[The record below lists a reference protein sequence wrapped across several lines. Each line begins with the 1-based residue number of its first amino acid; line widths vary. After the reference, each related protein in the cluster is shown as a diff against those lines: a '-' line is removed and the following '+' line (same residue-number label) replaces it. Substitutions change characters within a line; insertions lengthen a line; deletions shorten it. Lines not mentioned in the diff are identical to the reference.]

1 MPFVQRDST
10 GSITAISAEKTE
22 AMTEWVEP
30 DAPDLK
36 EYLLKLAEAG
46 HMPEL
51 ANALEESDQALI
63 RVVDDLVNV
72 LVEKNLMRFTDL
84 PEAAQEKLLE
94 RRSLRESL
102 TALKLLGDDDQGL
115 I

>member
-1 MPFVQRDST
+1 MPYVKRDKS
-10 GSITAISAEKTE
+10 GQITAVSAEKTQ
-22 AMTEWVEP
+22 AIAEWLELDSP
-30 DAPDLK
+30 ELK
-36 EYLLKLAEAG
+36 LYLLNLAGGVQTPAV
-46 HMPEL
+46 

-72 LVEKNLMRFTDL
+72 LVEHNLIRFTDL
-84 PEAAQEKLLE
+84 PEAAQQKLLE

-102 TALKLLGDDDQGL
+102 TALKLLGDDDHGL

>member
-10 GSITAISAEKTE
+10 GSITAISADKTE
-22 AMTEWVEP
+22 AIAEWVELDSP
-30 DAPDLK
+30 ELR
-36 EYLLKLAEAG
+36 EYLLRLADAG
-46 HMPEL
+46 HTPEV

-84 PEAAQEKLLE
+84 PEAAQKKLLE
-94 RRSLRESL
+94 RRSLRQSL
-102 TALKLLGDDDQGL
+102 TALKLLGDDDKGL

>member
-1 MPFVQRDST
+1 MPYVQRDST
-10 GSITAISAEKTE
+10 GSISAISAEKTE
-22 AMTEWVEP
+22 PTAEWVEP
-30 DAPDLK
+30 DAPELK
-36 EYLLKLAEAG
+36 DYLARLGASG
-46 HMPEL
+46 GTPVV

-84 PEAAQEKLLE
+84 PDAAQKKLLE
-94 RRSLRESL
+94 RRSLRQSL
-102 TALKLLGDDDQGL
+102 TALKLLNDDEQDL

>member
-1 MPFVQRDST
+1 MPYVKRDKT
-10 GSITAISAEKTE
+10 GSITAISAEKTK
-22 AMTEWVEP
+22 AIAEWVEL
-30 DAPDLK
+30 DALELK
-36 EYLLKLAEAG
+36 EYLIKIAGAG
-46 HMPEL
+46 HTPEV

-72 LVEKNLMRFTDL
+72 LVENNLIRFTDL
-84 PEAAQEKLLE
+84 PEAAQKKLLE

-102 TALKLLGDDDQGL
+102 TALKLLGDDDHGL

>member
-1 MPFVQRDST
+1 MPYIQRNEA
-10 GSITAISAEKTE
+10 GLITAVSVEKT
-22 AMTEWVEP
+22 AKSTEWLEL
-30 DAPDLK
+30 DAPELK
-36 EYLLKLAEAG
+36 DYLVKLAGAG
-46 HMPEL
+46 FPPEV

-84 PEAAQEKLLE
+84 PDAAQKKLLE
-94 RRSLRESL
+94 RRSLRQSL
-102 TALKLLGDDDQGL
+102 TALKLLGDDEQGL